1 MRCSAVIYAGDAAH
15 HGRYNGRQCIKP
27 RVPAPKTRFAVLA
40 GASSSER
47 FCSDRLRASG
57 QRNRNELGSVI
68 ALDDQALARLAIAA
82 TRVPERGRRR
92 WLRRIARELEGHRPS
107 AVALRVRKFRT
118 RQRNGERVYRV
129 VVDQVGLEELLIV
142 AQTLSPS
149 ARDDHT
155 AVEAALKRLLSI
167 LIVDHHGNAFP
178 PGRGMYDTVRVG
190 LCLSALR
197 RKVSDGPPK
206 RLPSR

>member
-1 MRCSAVIYAGDAAH
+1 M
-15 HGRYNGRQCIKP
+15 
-27 RVPAPKTRFAVLA
+27 
-40 GASSSER
+40 
-47 FCSDRLRASG
+47 
-57 QRNRNELGSVI
+57 
-68 ALDDQALARLAIAA
+68 
-82 TRVPERGRRR
+82 
-92 WLRRIARELEGHRPS
+92 
-107 AVALRVRKFRT
+107 ALRVRKFRT

-206 RLPSR
+206 RQRPSR